1 MGEERRRKKLN
12 REALGKS
19 PIRLRSRRKIPIR
32 RQKAAMLKIPPPL
45 TKIYHVAGR
54 ASRLVLL
61 IQENIT
67 LA

>member
-19 PIRLRSRRKIPIR
+19 SIRLRSRRKIPIR

-45 TKIYHVAGR
+45 TKIYRVAGR
-54 ASRLVLL
+54 AS
-61 IQENIT
+61 
-67 LA
+67 